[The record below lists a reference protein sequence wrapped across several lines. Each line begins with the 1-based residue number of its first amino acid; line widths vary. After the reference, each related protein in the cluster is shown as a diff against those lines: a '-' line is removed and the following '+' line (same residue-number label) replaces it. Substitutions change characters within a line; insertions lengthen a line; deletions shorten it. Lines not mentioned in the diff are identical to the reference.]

1 MKLMN
6 VFYIFV
12 CMYSFTKAMYKE
24 PIIRNL
30 RYYDQYKN
38 VILPK
43 ISNKNESQY
52 SPKIHL

>member
-6 VFYIFV
+6 VFFIFV